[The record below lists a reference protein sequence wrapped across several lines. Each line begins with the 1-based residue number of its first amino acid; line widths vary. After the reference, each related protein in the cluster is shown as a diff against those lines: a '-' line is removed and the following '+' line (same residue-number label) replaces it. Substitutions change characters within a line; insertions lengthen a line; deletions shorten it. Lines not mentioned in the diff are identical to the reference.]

1 MDRKLHRARTLT
13 EQAADEIRARIIRGN
28 FELGE
33 ALSENTL
40 AAELGVSKTPVR
52 EALLQLKLEGLVDIQ
67 PQRGSFVFQ
76 MSAQEVI
83 ELSELRE
90 ILETA
95 AVLRALERDPDGVA
109 NALTKIV
116 SQMQAA
122 IDRGDF
128 LAYRDLDAEFHQAI
142 VDHCGNEFLKESYAG
157 ITFRVQ
163 ALRTRL
169 STDSALNSTSLRE
182 HGQILAQIKAGDT
195 ARLRALLS
203 EHIFGTKQL
212 YVDTLAGP
220 DATAEKRAAGTA
232 R

>member
-28 FELGE
+28 FQLGE
-33 ALSENTL
+33 ALSENML

-76 MSAQEVI
+76 MSAQEVV

-95 AVLRALERDPDGVA
+95 AVLRALERDRDGVA
-109 NALTKIV
+109 DALGIIV
-116 SQMQAA
+116 DGMKAA
-122 IDRGDF
+122 LDGGDF
-128 LAYRDLDAEFHQAI
+128 PAYRDLDAVFHQTI

-169 STDSALNSTSLRE
+169 SVDSALNSTSLEE
-182 HGQILAQIKAGDT
+182 HRQILAQIKAGDA
-195 ARLRALLS
+195 ARLRCLLS
-203 EHIFGTKQL
+203 EHIFGTKQY
-212 YVDTLAGP
+212 YVETLAAPG
-220 DATAEKRAAGTA
+220 ATVEPAALP
-232 R
+232 

>member
-1 MDRKLHRARTLT
+1 MDRKLQRARTLT

-28 FELGE
+28 FQLGE

-95 AVLRALERDPDGVA
+95 AALRSLERDPKGVTR
-109 NALTKIV
+109 ALTAIV
-116 SQMQAA
+116 DRMKVA

-128 LAYRDLDAEFHQAI
+128 PAYRDLDAEFHQTL
-142 VDHCGNEFLKESYAG
+142 VDHCGNEFLKESFAG

-169 STDSALNSTSLRE
+169 SVDSALNSTSLDE
-182 HGQILAQIKAGDT
+182 HDQILARLKAGD
-195 ARLRALLS
+195 AAGLRDVLC
-203 EHIFGTKQL
+203 EHIFGTKRL
-212 YVDTLAGP
+212 YVETLGSQEPAL
-220 DATAEKRAAGTA
+220 AKEAAGAT

>member
-1 MDRKLHRARTLT
+1 MDRKLQRARTLT
-13 EQAADEIRARIIRGN
+13 EQAAEEIRARIIRGN

-76 MSAQEVI
+76 MSAQEVV

-95 AVLRALERDPDGVA
+95 AVLRALDRDPDGLA
-109 NALTKIV
+109 DALTAV
-116 SQMQAA
+116 VGRMHTA
-122 IDRGDF
+122 IERGDF
-128 LAYRDLDAEFHQAI
+128 AAYRDLDAAFHQAF
-142 VDHCGNEFLKESYAG
+142 VDHCGNAFLKESYAG
-157 ITFRVQ
+157 ITVRVQ
-163 ALRTRL
+163 TLRTRL

-182 HGQILAQIKAGDT
+182 HGQILAQIKARDT
-195 ARLRALLS
+195 ARLLPLLAA
-203 EHIFGTKQL
+203 HIFGTKRR
-212 YVDTLAGP
+212 YVETLAGTG
-220 DATAEKRAAGTA
+220 AAVQRKAAGAA